1 MSSKAHGRHT
11 HTGVAR
17 GSINNAPSGFHEL
30 GPCGRCHRKEDFQLI
45 DHGETPLFKCHFVK
59 GRDGRCRGIIVEH
72 IDSTQGFNG
81 SLDPGSSGLRVS
93 KVYIVSF
100 SLKTLLTQF
109 CCSCRGSSWSDVTAN
124 DVGPMLTKES
134 LGCSSLA
141 TTRASNEYP
150 FAF

>member
-17 GSINNAPSGFHEL
+17 GSIKNATSGFHEL
-30 GPCGRCHRKEDFQLI
+30 RPCSRCHGKEDLQLI
-45 DHGETPLFKCHFVK
+45 DHGETPLFESHFVK
-59 GRDGRCRGIIVEH
+59 RCDGRSRGMIVEH

-81 SLDPGSSGLRVS
+81 SLHPGLGGLWVS
-93 KVYIVSF
+93 KVDIVSF
-100 SLKTLLTQF
+100 GMKTLFAQF
-109 CCSCRGSSWSDVTAN
+109 SCGCSGRSWSDVTAD
-124 DVGPMLTKES
+124 DVGTMRTKES

-141 TTRASNEYP
+141 AARAGDEYP